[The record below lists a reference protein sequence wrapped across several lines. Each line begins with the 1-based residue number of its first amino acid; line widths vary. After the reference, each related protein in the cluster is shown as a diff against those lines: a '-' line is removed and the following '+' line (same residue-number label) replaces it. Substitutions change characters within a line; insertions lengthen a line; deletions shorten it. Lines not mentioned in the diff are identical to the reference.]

1 MKNVKS
7 PGGRPQEGYELLA
20 FMMMGTCF
28 WFLGARLG
36 LFDMVMRYA
45 TDHGL
50 MNLVMLSG
58 CMGMGAIAAT
68 VRKSVLLRKAIVAR
82 MQAEALA
89 EATARHDALTGLA
102 NRRLFNESLEAA
114 LASRAQGAFV
124 AVMLIDLDRFKPV
137 NDIHGHAAGN
147 AVLCAVAERLLALAP
162 VDGVIARLGGDEFVA
177 LLPSASG
184 EAALVDLAQ
193 RIVEAIRQPIPW
205 NQSRLE
211 VDATI
216 GIAVSS
222 SEADEPEALLHAAD
236 IAMYQGKRE
245 GRGTFRFFLAEM
257 DVALKAR
264 AKLEIDLRAAIA
276 NGEII
281 PYYQPIVYLPE
292 QDLVGFEVLA
302 RWPRSDDTMIGPDDF
317 IPIAEDLGLI
327 SQLFYGVLRK
337 ACEDA
342 KTWPAHL
349 TLAVNVSPQQLQDAR
364 MPTKVMAIL
373 AEAGFAAGRLEIEI
387 TESALINDLDAA
399 RVALTSLQ
407 NLGVSIALDD
417 FGTGY
422 SSLYHLRELRFN
434 KLKIDRSYVT
444 ALKQGSERAK
454 LVDAIIQLG
463 SSLSLQ
469 TTAEGIETGA
479 NLDWLSG
486 QGCTYGQG
494 YFFGR
499 PMTKDDADAFIEK
512 GVDAPLPLEA
522 STLEIGP
529 LPKLRDVA

>member
-82 MQAEALA
+82 TQAEALA

-147 AVLCAVAERLLALAP
+147 AVLRAVAERLLALAP

-205 NQSRLE
+205 NQGRLE

-222 SEADEPEALLHAAD
+222 SKADEPEALLHAAD
-236 IAMYQGKRE
+236 IAMYQGKR
-245 GRGTFRFFLAEM
+245 
-257 DVALKAR
+257 
-264 AKLEIDLRAAIA
+264 
-276 NGEII
+276 
-281 PYYQPIVYLPE
+281 
-292 QDLVGFEVLA
+292 
-302 RWPRSDDTMIGPDDF
+302 
-317 IPIAEDLGLI
+317 
-327 SQLFYGVLRK
+327 
-337 ACEDA
+337 
-342 KTWPAHL
+342 
-349 TLAVNVSPQQLQDAR
+349 QQ
-364 MPTKVMAIL
+364 
-373 AEAGFAAGRLEIEI
+373 F
-387 TESALINDLDAA
+387 
-399 RVALTSLQ
+399 
-407 NLGVSIALDD
+407 
-417 FGTGY
+417 
-422 SSLYHLRELRFN
+422 
-434 KLKIDRSYVT
+434 
-444 ALKQGSERAK
+444 
-454 LVDAIIQLG
+454 
-463 SSLSLQ
+463 
-469 TTAEGIETGA
+469 
-479 NLDWLSG
+479 
-486 QGCTYGQG
+486 
-494 YFFGR
+494 
-499 PMTKDDADAFIEK
+499 
-512 GVDAPLPLEA
+512 
-522 STLEIGP
+522 
-529 LPKLRDVA
+529 

>member
-1 MKNVKS
+1 
-7 PGGRPQEGYELLA
+7 
-20 FMMMGTCF
+20 
-28 WFLGARLG
+28 
-36 LFDMVMRYA
+36 
-45 TDHGL
+45 
-50 MNLVMLSG
+50 
-58 CMGMGAIAAT
+58 
-68 VRKSVLLRKAIVAR
+68 
-82 MQAEALA
+82 
-89 EATARHDALTGLA
+89 
-102 NRRLFNESLEAA
+102 
-114 LASRAQGAFV
+114 
-124 AVMLIDLDRFKPV
+124 
-137 NDIHGHAAGN
+137 
-147 AVLCAVAERLLALAP
+147 
-162 VDGVIARLGGDEFVA
+162 
-177 LLPSASG
+177 
-184 EAALVDLAQ
+184 
-193 RIVEAIRQPIPW
+193 
-205 NQSRLE
+205 
-211 VDATI
+211 
-216 GIAVSS
+216 
-222 SEADEPEALLHAAD
+222 
-236 IAMYQGKRE
+236 
-245 GRGTFRFFLAEM
+245 M

-281 PYYQPIVYLPE
+281 PYYQPIVCLPE

-302 RWPRSDDTMIGPDDF
+302 RWPRSDDTLIGPDDF

-434 KLKIDRSYVT
+434 NLKIDRSYVT